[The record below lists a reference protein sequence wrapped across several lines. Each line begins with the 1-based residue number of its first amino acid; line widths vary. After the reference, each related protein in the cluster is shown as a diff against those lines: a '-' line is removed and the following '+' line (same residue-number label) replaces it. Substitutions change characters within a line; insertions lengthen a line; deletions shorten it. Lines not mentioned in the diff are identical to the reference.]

1 LRIEEF
7 FVPRENRDIKFE
19 PPLAK
24 TSWQRRAKWP
34 VLVLLLAAVVWLAPK
49 GDVRLHGQVEQN
61 GQPMANVVITL
72 YAADDGPAWNVTTDE
87 FGRFDTAESDSAA
100 LVATDYRVTL
110 TAAPAAT
117 AQIPQRFQQ
126 LTTTPLRVQLKAG
139 NNSVRFN
146 VPEER

>member
-1 LRIEEF
+1 MS
-7 FVPRENRDIKFE
+7 RENREIKFE

-24 TSWQRRAKWP
+24 SSWQRRAMGP
-34 VLVLLLAAVVWLAPK
+34 VLILLAAAVVWLAPK
-49 GDVRLHGQVEQN
+49 GDIRLHGQVEQN
-61 GQPMANVVITL
+61 GQPMANVTVTL
-72 YAADDGPAWNVTTDE
+72 YAADDVPAWTATTDE
-87 FGRFDTAESDSAA
+87 LGRFDTAESDSAA

-117 AQIPQRFQQ
+117 GQIPQRFQQ
-126 LTTTPLRVQLKAG
+126 LTSTPLRVHLKAG

>member
-1 LRIEEF
+1 M
-7 FVPRENRDIKFE
+7 
-19 PPLAK
+19 
-24 TSWQRRAKWP
+24 WP

-61 GQPMANVVITL
+61 GQPMANVVVRL
-72 YAADDGPAWNVTTDE
+72 YAADDVPAWSATTDE
-87 FGRFDTAESDSAA
+87 LGRFDTAESDSAV

-110 TAAPAAT
+110 TAAADAT
-117 AQIPQRFQQ
+117 VQIPRRFQQ
-126 LTTTPLRVQLKAG
+126 LTTTPLRVRLKAG